1 MSLAS
6 FRRHGV
12 KGQPGEVM
20 QTSARRVEIPSFL
33 FCDILGYSPSFIVFG
48 IEIFVL
54 LNFLY
59 GLTKR
64 KSVFFFFFSFLSF

>member
-1 MSLAS
+1 
-6 FRRHGV
+6 
-12 KGQPGEVM
+12 M

-33 FCDILGYSPSFIVFG
+33 PSFFFCDILGYSPSFIVFG